1 MKKTAGW
8 RSKLF
13 LLAMAGCV
21 QFLVLSTVAMFL
33 YPGGTYS
40 DEDTAG
46 YAFHQNFFS
55 DLGRTAAHNGDSN
68 TVSMVLFI
76 IALSL
81 AGLSLIVFFL
91 AVPPHFAENRTAR
104 RLSLIGST
112 VGVISGIGF
121 IGIAAV
127 PADVNRTLH
136 TNFVYVAFTGF
147 LLVVFCYSAAILKS
161 RTYPRAYAYAYFAYA
176 AILALYLVILF
187 SGPEVETT
195 GGLTIQAVGQKIVVY
210 TGIICVVIQSYGAY
224 RVERGRL
231 SQGTLGQE
239 QQTLK
244 S

>member
-1 MKKTAGW
+1 MKKTATW
-8 RSKLF
+8 RSRLF

-21 QFLVLSTVAMFL
+21 QFLLLSTVAMFF

-40 DEDTAG
+40 DEDTTG
-46 YAFHQNFFS
+46 YTFAQNFFS

-76 IALSL
+76 TALSL

-104 RLSLIGST
+104 RLSIIGST
-112 VGVISGIGF
+112 VGVISGLGF

-127 PADVNRTLH
+127 PADVNQTLH

-161 RTYPRAYAYAYFAYA
+161 RSYPRAYAYAYFAYA
-176 AILALYLVILF
+176 IILALYLVVLF

-195 GGLTIQAVGQKIVVY
+195 SGLAIQAIGQKIVVY
-210 TGIICVVIQSYGAY
+210 TGIACVVIQSYGAY
-224 RVERGRL
+224 RVERGRSAQL
-231 SQGTLGQE
+231 
-239 QQTLK
+239 
-244 S
+244 

>member
-1 MKKTAGW
+1 MKKTAKW
-8 RSKLF
+8 RGMLF

-21 QFLVLSTVAMFL
+21 QFLLLSTVAMFF

-46 YAFHQNFFS
+46 YAFTQNFFS

-91 AVPPHFAENRTAR
+91 AVLPHFAENRTAS
-104 RLSLIGST
+104 RLSIAGST

-121 IGIAAV
+121 VGIAAV
-127 PADVNRTLH
+127 PADVNLTLH
-136 TNFVYVAFTGF
+136 RLFVYIAFTGF

-161 RTYPRAYAYAYFAYA
+161 RTYPRVYAYAYFAYA
-176 AILALYLVILF
+176 AILALYLVLLF
-187 SGPEVETT
+187 SGPEVETAH
-195 GGLTIQAVGQKIVVY
+195 GLTIQAVGQKIVVY
-210 TGIICVVIQSYGAY
+210 TGILCVVIQSWGAY
-224 RVERGRL
+224 QVERGRMSHL
-231 SQGTLGQE
+231 
-239 QQTLK
+239 
-244 S
+244 

>member
-1 MKKTAGW
+1 MKKTGGW
-8 RSKLF
+8 RGRLF

-21 QFLVLSTVAMFL
+21 QFLLLSTAAMFF

-40 DEDTAG
+40 DEATTG
-46 YAFHQNFFS
+46 YAFTQNFFS

-91 AVPPHFAENRTAR
+91 AVPPHFAENHTAR
-104 RLSLIGST
+104 RFSVIGSV

-127 PADVNRTLH
+127 PADVNLTLH
-136 TNFVYVAFTGF
+136 ARFVYVAFTGF

-161 RTYPRAYAYAYFAYA
+161 RAYPRAYAYAYLAYA
-176 AILALYLVILF
+176 VVLAIYLAVLF
-187 SGPEVETT
+187 SGPEVETSR
-195 GGLTIQAVGQKIVVY
+195 GLTIQAVGQKIVVY
-210 TGIICVVIQSYGAY
+210 TGIACVVIQSYGACQ
-224 RVERGRL
+224 VERRRL
-231 SQGTLGQE
+231 SQGTSGPE
-239 QQTLK
+239 
-244 S
+244 